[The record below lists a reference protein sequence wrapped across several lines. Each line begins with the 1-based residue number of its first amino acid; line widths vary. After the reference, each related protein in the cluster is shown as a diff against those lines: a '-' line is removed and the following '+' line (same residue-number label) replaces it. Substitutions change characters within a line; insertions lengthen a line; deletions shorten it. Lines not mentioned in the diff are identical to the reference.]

1 VKKLYIVLIII
12 GLSFVLLL
20 TSLSSIVRWYVVKHS
35 PELVGRQIE
44 IKELHFNY
52 FKTAVRID
60 DFVMHEACK
69 PDTFLSFSE
78 LYVNYDPWA
87 LLTNEYAFSEIR
99 LINPHIS
106 VIQNDSVFNF
116 DDLLKSSDTTQVAQ
130 PQDTTREDFRFLIR
144 NIKLSGGLID
154 YDDQKVKNHLTMRN
168 LDIEIPQIAWDSRQS
183 DVGISFQ
190 IGKKGVIGLGA
201 KVNNQK
207 RIFNVTVSTQNVD
220 LGLFTNYA
228 KSYVDVTSLKG
239 YLTSALSLDGSMD
252 DPTGVKLSG
261 KVQVDSLL
269 MMDGNATPILSA
281 GCIKTSIRNIDM
293 KNFRFEFNNIIAQN
307 TRIEA
312 ILKRDGAN
320 LEAFFKPYFIA
331 DSIASQNIDTTIVT
345 NELPLVYQIDT
356 LRIEQSSLYFK
367 DLTLNREFAYE
378 LGDINATM
386 TNLTESSTSV
396 PLQFALVLNK
406 KGTLKGTMNFDMVD
420 LYNFNTKCN
429 VSKMDLVSFSPYSE
443 HFIASPITQGVFN
456 YNLSVTMN
464 KTNLVNQNK
473 VDIDFLKFGKR
484 THDSTAVKAP
494 VRLALY
500 ILKDAD
506 ERIAFDLPVQ
516 GNPSEPAFSLRKLI
530 WKTLGNFFVKVAAEP
545 FNAMA
550 GLVSANPE
558 DIKQLPLEVGVD
570 TLSDANKER
579 LHKIAEIMR
588 QKPELRFTFVQTTN
602 VKAEKEALAVQ
613 WAKAL
618 YVKTQ
623 NPAVDS
629 LAQLKM
635 ANRLSLSNEDFNAFL
650 AAQPASAGA
659 PTTQE
664 ACHRLIG
671 DERLQQLVLQ
681 RINHRSLSLS
691 NCLSDVEMFHS
702 QDFIVKIAD
711 GDVVSDASSDSM
723 FKIEV
728 GLGN

>member
-1 VKKLYIVLIII
+1 VKKLCIVLIII

-60 DFVMHEACK
+60 NFVMHEACK

-130 PQDTTREDFRFLIR
+130 PQYTTREDFRFLIR

-154 YDDQKVKNHLTMRN
+154 YDDQKVKNHLSLRN

-207 RIFNVTVSTQNVD
+207 RVFNVTVSTQNVD

-228 KSYVDVTSLKG
+228 KSYVDVTSLNG

-252 DPTGVKLSG
+252 DPAGLKLSG

-269 MMDGNATPILSA
+269 MMDGNATPIISA

-331 DSIASQNIDTTIVT
+331 DSIALQSIDTAIVT
-345 NELPLVYQIDT
+345 NELPLAYKIDT
-356 LRIEQSSLYFK
+356 LRIEQSSLNFK

-420 LYNFNTKCN
+420 PYNFNTKCN
-429 VSKMDLVSFSPYSE
+429 ISKMDLVSFSPYSE
-443 HFIASPITQGVFN
+443 YFIASPITQGVFN
-456 YNLSVTMN
+456 YNLSVVMN

-579 LHKIAEIMR
+579 LHKIADIMR
-588 QKPELRFTFVQTTN
+588 QKPELRFSFVQTTN

-635 ANRLSLSNEDFNAFL
+635 ANRLSLNNEDFNAFL

-671 DERLQQLVLQ
+671 DERLQQLIAQ

-691 NCLSDVEMFHS
+691 NYLSDVEMFHS
-702 QDFIVKIAD
+702 QCFIVKIAD

>member
-1 VKKLYIVLIII
+1 MKKFYIALIII
-12 GLSFVLLL
+12 GLLIVLLL
-20 TSLSSIVRWYVVKHS
+20 NSLSSIVRWYVVKHS
-35 PELVGRQIE
+35 QELTGRQIE

-60 DFVMHEACK
+60 DFVMHEAFK
-69 PDTFLSFSE
+69 PDTFMSFSE

-106 VIQNDSVFNF
+106 IIQNDSVFNF

-154 YDDQKVKNHLTMRN
+154 YDDQKVKNHLTLRN

-190 IGKKGVIGLGA
+190 IGKQGVIGLGA

-228 KSYVDVTSLKG
+228 KSYADVHTLNG

-261 KVQVDSLL
+261 NVQVDSLL
-269 MMDGNATPILSA
+269 MVDVNATPIISA

-320 LEAFFKPYFIA
+320 LEAFFQPYFIA
-331 DSIASQNIDTTIVT
+331 DSIALQNADT
-345 NELPLVYQIDT
+345 LVVASSPAVAYKIDT
-356 LRIEQSSLYFK
+356 LRIEQSSLNFR

-378 LGDINATM
+378 LSDINATM
-386 TNLTESSTSV
+386 TNLTESATSV

-406 KGTLKGTMNFDMVD
+406 KGTLQGTMNFDMVD
-420 LYNFNTKCN
+420 LYNFTTKCK

-443 HFIASPITQGVFN
+443 YFIASPITQGVFN
-456 YNLSVTMN
+456 YDLSVTMN

-550 GLVSANPE
+550 SLVSANPE
-558 DIKQLPLEVGVD
+558 DIRQLPLEVGVD

-579 LHKIAEIMR
+579 LHKIADIMR

-602 VKAEKEALAVQ
+602 VQAEKEHLAVQ
-613 WAKAL
+613 LAKTL

-623 NPAVDS
+623 NPTADS
-629 LAQLKM
+629 LSQLKM
-635 ANRLSLSNEDFNAFL
+635 VNRLSDTNSDFNEFL
-650 AAQPASAGA
+650 AAQPASMGA
-659 PTTQE
+659 ATVQE
-664 ACHRLIG
+664 GCLRLIG
-671 DERLQQLVLQ
+671 DDHLQ
-681 RINHRSLSLS
+681 RLVIQKISDRSQSLINYLSG
-691 NCLSDVEMFHS
+691 VEMFHS
-702 QDFIVKIAD
+702 QDFMVKLAEGGIVTD
-711 GDVVSDASSDSM
+711 TSSGSM

-728 GLGN
+728 GLEN